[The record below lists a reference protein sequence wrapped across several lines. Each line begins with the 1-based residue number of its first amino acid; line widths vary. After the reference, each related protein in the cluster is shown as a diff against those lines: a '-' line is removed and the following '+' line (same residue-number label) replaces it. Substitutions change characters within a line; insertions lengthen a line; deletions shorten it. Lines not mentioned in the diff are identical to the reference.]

1 MSREDYEAAIRPSM
15 DLIYD
20 CLPAGQ
26 KPSDRPRT
34 LNTIHRCDIGAI
46 LAATDIVDLIGDAV
60 ELRKAGT
67 DYQACCPFH
76 DEKTASFTVS
86 PSKQFYHCFGCGAH
100 GDALDWLQ
108 EYDRLSFRK
117 ALEALAGRAGMDL
130 QPEDR
135 GETKRRRAVAMQR
148 ELESAAWPELM
159 ILDMA
164 IGERVTY
171 RQIDAAT
178 RNRYQHIQAVPDA
191 ISERE
196 ILAAKRLVVALYAIY
211 GVKA

>member
-1 MSREDYEAAIRPSM
+1 MTREAAQAALRPSM

-26 KPSDRPRT
+26 KPSDRPSILGRM
-34 LNTIHRCDIGAI
+34 HRCDIDAI
-46 LAATDIVDLIGDAV
+46 LAATDIVALIGETV

-100 GDALDWLQ
+100 GDALTWVQ

-135 GETKRRRAVAMQR
+135 DAVRAKRNKALRR
-148 ELESAAWPELM
+148 ELESAVYHEL
-159 ILDMA
+159 LVLTDA
-164 IGERVTY
+164 IGERVAF
-171 RQIDAAT
+171 REIDAAT
-178 RNRYQHIQAVPDA
+178 RQRYPHIQQVPEDP
-191 ISERE
+191 SERE
-196 ILAAKRLVVALYAIY
+196 FTAAKRIAKALHALY
-211 GVKA
+211 GVTA